1 MSTLLNIREIQIK
14 TTMTYHLTWVR
25 IAIVKHSTKNKG
37 WIRCGEMRT
46 PLHRCWKVDW
56 EQPLWTQYVCLLSGP
71 LCLTFLEPVDCNLPG
86 SSVHGIL
93 QARTLEW
100 VAMPSSRGSSPPR
113 DRTQVS
119 YVSCVGRWIFFYHQC
134 RLGSPW
140 RQCGGSLNN
149 ENGNK
154 ITIFLS
160 T

>member
-25 IAIVKHSTKNKG
+25 IAIVNHSTKNKG

-119 YVSCVGRWIFFYHQC
+119 YVSCVGRWIFFYH
-134 RLGSPW
+134 
-140 RQCGGSLNN
+140 
-149 ENGNK
+149 
-154 ITIFLS
+154 
-160 T
+160 